1 MPWDDIKRKLVRRI
15 GWYEKNWSSSLNTA
29 PSALATLLQNFLD
42 KALKRTAYCKA
53 RQIVVW
59 STPKSAAI
67 FPMVSSP
74 LSNIFRACLICWGV
88 RGFGRPGYF
97 PRRLAAASPALVRS
111 TIKDCSNSANAPM
124 IWKTSFL
131 PAVVL
136 IPSDKLWNPA
146 PFSLTFQS
154 VQLNAR
160 GSDLV
165 DRISTRLR
173 HRHFLFI

>member
-1 MPWDDIKRKLVRRI
+1 MPWDDIKRKLSEENRPA
-15 GWYEKNWSSSLNTA
+15 WKNWHSSLNTA
-29 PSALATLLQNFLD
+29 PSALLQNF
-42 KALKRTAYCKA
+42 
-53 RQIVVW
+53 RQGPIKNNLLQGAPKVVR

-111 TIKDCSNSANAPM
+111 TIKDCSNSADAPM
-124 IWKTSFL
+124 IWKTSFP